1 MSPAAKRAMSQRP
14 KSAEPGSPLLRRALS
29 PDRLHPR
36 SAEKNLGISPLCNST
51 GSGSSSNGT
60 QSTQHQVPKVTVIS
74 PPRVTIVSNPPE
86 TPGPPR
92 EEETKQFMQEETV
105 DLRQPK
111 SWPAESAEEQQQ
123 EETSILCEEVGMLA
137 AAAAASNELR
147 RRRSPTM
154 KDLPSQSQKQEDRAP
169 LL

>member
-1 MSPAAKRAMSQRP
+1 M
-14 KSAEPGSPLLRRALS
+14 
-29 PDRLHPR
+29 
-36 SAEKNLGISPLCNST
+36 
-51 GSGSSSNGT
+51 
-60 QSTQHQVPKVTVIS
+60 
-74 PPRVTIVSNPPE
+74 SNPPE

-92 EEETKQFMQEETV
+92 EEETKQLMKEETV

-123 EETSILCEEVGMLA
+123 EEMSILCEEVGMLA